1 MSKLNV
7 EVSDPVVIAARKF
20 AVDKYGSSRGIG
32 KIVEDALRDY
42 LAKNDVQIPELN
54 AKNSESIGNPLKAL
68 TLTASAA

>member
-7 EVSDPVVIAARKF
+7 EVSDSVVIAARKF

-42 LAKNDVQIPELN
+42 LAKNGVMIIEST
-54 AKNSESIGNPLKAL
+54 AKSSESIGNPLQAP
-68 TLTASAA
+68 TLTASTA

>member
-42 LAKNDVQIPELN
+42 LAKNGVMIVEST
-54 AKNSESIGNPLKAL
+54 AKSNESIGNPLQAP
-68 TLTASAA
+68 TLIASAA

>member
-42 LAKNDVQIPELN
+42 LAKNGVMIIEPT
-54 AKNSESIGNPLKAL
+54 AKSNESIGNPLQAP
-68 TLTASAA
+68 TLIASAA